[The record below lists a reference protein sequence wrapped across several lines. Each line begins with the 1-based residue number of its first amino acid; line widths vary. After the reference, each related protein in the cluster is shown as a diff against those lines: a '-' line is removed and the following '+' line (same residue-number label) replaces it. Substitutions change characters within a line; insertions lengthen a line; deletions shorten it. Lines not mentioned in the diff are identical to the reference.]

1 MSENEANK
9 SKKRDKTQKILIAA
23 IVIVVVGM
31 AFKIFTDFRSHK
43 KLQAEFD
50 QTKTQLSAQLDSI
63 GGALS
68 SKIVTLAELGKNI
81 DSLVVLKDSITAQ
94 RDQLQRTLKAN
105 KALIRRLDRKVNG
118 YQELLLAKDEEIKE
132 LQEINTALLV
142 ENNELKVDKNELNA
156 TIRKQEERERELK
169 QKVSLVAK
177 LKAEN
182 VKVFSINRRGKERE
196 GDFRSRQAQKIK
208 VTFNLADNEAAPVAG
223 HQIMVQVIDPAGK
236 VVFDVAKGSGSFKI
250 GGKEQFYTAMQE
262 IVFDNSKQVL
272 TFVYDKG
279 YKFKKGKHKIILL
292 SDTYEIG
299 RANFSVR

>member
-279 YKFKKGKHKIILL
+279 SKFKKGKHKIILL